1 MEDRQESELVIPQD
15 EVVRI
20 VRLLGRIAGMQTA
33 LPERKHA
40 LMTDLSEMLDA
51 DGWLWSATQVI
62 REKHQ
67 PVSAGVIYGGLSNTE
82 FGGLLEAAQMASPQP
97 PENAPLT
104 ALVGKGKHFTRTRQ
118 QVVPDE
124 IWYSHP
130 SIRQY
135 WLNCG
140 IDHFLYSIY
149 PLGET
154 QCSAIGF
161 FRRVG
166 RNPFTDLQRRICHI
180 VISNVDWLHES
191 MFPYP
196 DNRKCVSLTPRQRMI
211 LVHLLDGKGR
221 DEIAAMLHLSP
232 ETVKTHTRNIYQ
244 HFSVASQVELM
255 RRFLAGNGGDI
266 EMPG

>member
-62 REKHQ
+62 REKNQ

-97 PENAPLT
+97 P
-104 ALVGKGKHFTRTRQ
+104 
-118 QVVPDE
+118 
-124 IWYSHP
+124 
-130 SIRQY
+130 
-135 WLNCG
+135 
-140 IDHFLYSIY
+140 
-149 PLGET
+149 GET
-154 QCSAIGF
+154 QCSAIVF

-180 VISNVDWLHES
+180 VISNVDWLHE
-191 MFPYP
+191 
-196 DNRKCVSLTPRQRMI
+196 
-211 LVHLLDGKGR
+211 
-221 DEIAAMLHLSP
+221 
-232 ETVKTHTRNIYQ
+232 
-244 HFSVASQVELM
+244 
-255 RRFLAGNGGDI
+255 
-266 EMPG
+266 